1 MRVFADFCEE
11 LRQIRRYGDIK
22 YDTAAYLISIKY
34 TQRAC

>member
-1 MRVFADFCEE
+1 MRDFADFYEK
-11 LRQIRRYGDIK
+11 LRQVRRYDDVK